1 MTNIV
6 NNFTVIMTC
15 FGFFFCPYS
24 IIMPTLN
31 FAKAYRMTDKAI
43 KSGLIFLIIGIVFFF
58 IVKFYANGTILQ
70 CVNANEWLI
79 KPVVLTGNS
88 LLGVLFGPALLAI
101 VVSPLFEKLIFKD

>member
-15 FGFFFCPYS
+15 FGFFFCSYS

-43 KSGLIFLIIGIVFFF
+43 KSGLIFLIIGIVFYF
-58 IVKFYANGTILQ
+58 IVKFYTNGTILQ
-70 CVNANEWLI
+70 SVNVNEWLI
-79 KPVVLTGNS
+79 KPVVLTCKS
-88 LLGVLFGPALLAI
+88 MLGVLFGPALLAI

>member
-15 FGFFFCPYS
+15 FGFFFCSYF

-31 FAKAYRMTDKAI
+31 FTKAYRMTDKAI
-43 KSGLIFLIIGIVFFF
+43 NSGLIFLIIGIVFYF

-70 CVNANEWLI
+70 SVNANEWLI
-79 KPVVLTGNS
+79 KPVVLTYKS
-88 LLGVLFGPALLAI
+88 MLGVLFGPALLAI
-101 VVSPLFEKLIFKD
+101 VVSPVFEKLIFKD

>member
-15 FGFFFCPYS
+15 FGFFLCSYS

-43 KSGLIFLIIGIVFFF
+43 KSGFIFLIIGIVIHF

-70 CVNANEWLI
+70 SVNANEWLI
-79 KPVVLTGNS
+79 KPVVLTYKS
-88 LLGVLFGPALLAI
+88 MLGVLFGPALLAI
-101 VVSPLFEKLIFKD
+101 VVSPLFEKLVFKD